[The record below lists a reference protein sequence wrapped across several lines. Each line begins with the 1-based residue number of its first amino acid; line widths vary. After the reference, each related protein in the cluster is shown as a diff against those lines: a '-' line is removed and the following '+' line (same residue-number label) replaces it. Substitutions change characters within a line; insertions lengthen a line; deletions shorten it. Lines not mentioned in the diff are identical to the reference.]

1 MIYSQDPFVEIE
13 DNLAGKDLILKNPRF
28 MLLGQ
33 SDKEKRYF
41 VIAFDSVM
49 LENEF
54 NNLKHRYGLNHSHDV
69 FLPHITI
76 AILENES
83 HMKFNVSDILMS
95 KLPVMIISSEKSEP
109 SMRIEKMKL
118 SIQDYQDAADE
129 LGVSVA
135 VIQAVAST
143 ESRGAGFMT
152 NGKPK
157 ILFERHLFHRL
168 TMGKFSS
175 KYLSVS
181 NPTPGGYTKDE
192 YKRLN
197 LAISLDRQ
205 AALKST
211 SWGQFQILG
220 LNFSQCGFISVE
232 EFVKAH
238 EASLKN
244 HLDAFVNFI
253 ISNPGMH
260 GAMKILDWKT
270 FAKLFNGPAY
280 RRNRYDEKMKIAY
293 EKMLSTQPVKQH
305 HEDDKD
311 IMKFIQT
318 RLNSLGFNAGV
329 ADGILGAKT
338 KNAIAEFEKKNGFS
352 IEKLLNDEIAEL
364 FKPNARLQS

>member
-1 MIYSQDPFVEIE
+1 
-13 DNLAGKDLILKNPRF
+13 
-28 MLLGQ
+28 
-33 SDKEKRYF
+33 
-41 VIAFDSVM
+41 
-49 LENEF
+49 
-54 NNLKHRYGLNHSHDV
+54 
-69 FLPHITI
+69 
-76 AILENES
+76 
-83 HMKFNVSDILMS
+83 
-95 KLPVMIISSEKSEP
+95 
-109 SMRIEKMKL
+109 MKL
-118 SIQDYQDAADE
+118 TIQDYQDAADE

-143 ESRGAGFMT
+143 ESRGAGFMA

-168 TMGKFSS
+168 TKGKFSS

-270 FAKLFNGPAY
+270 FARLFNGPAY

-293 EKMLSTQPVKQH
+293 EKVLSTQQPVKQAVKQQAKQPVKQQAKQQSEIH
-305 HEDDKD
+305 LEDIHLEDIHLEDNKD

-318 RLNSLGFNAGV
+318 RLNSAGFNAGV
-329 ADGILGAKT
+329 ADGIFGAKT

-364 FKPNARLQS
+364 FKTNAKLQS